1 MAENRKYK
9 LGDYEFNTEQEYR
22 EAAIDLKR
30 IKELMAKYDIS
41 RPEQAK
47 RILTTIQAH
56 PETFR
61 SPYGRKFVEK
71 LEKAAGKADQT
82 TRNTAAVRTPAG
94 SGAGSPANTT
104 SGSSI
109 SPPSPEQ
116 TGTKKT
122 KSRKPK
128 LKKDGSTAK
137 SNIQIFTMRNF
148 VIGIIIIAGIVV
160 FSLYGAKLFSFNN
173 DSAGGNGD
181 IKRTMITSYAKNQAE
196 LKARLYTYYFNVAG
210 QPEDEAK
217 NQAEKDIGNYALDL
231 SERSVSGMSDS
242 EIADVF
248 KQLEEGGDIK
258 NNSFVEPA
266 AITVLKE
273 KLFEAGISGNSS
285 NGSDGE
291 TAMAAALNN
300 MMLYQER
307 MYYSL
312 CHNYELL
319 AFESEDS
326 KAFAMDDMTAMFGE
340 IIFDK
345 DLSEEDK
352 EGSFELFQKRG
363 LIKDNQIVRFSTDPT
378 ASNLPELTPAIEIS
392 INKEA
397 AKAYRCSMISY
408 APAASVFYE
417 FHSDN
422 ESGYLCF
429 RNNGTNTKYV
439 QLDKDTTVTVQGDFF
454 MVSGSDITRGE
465 WFYHKQSI
473 GLLLDGSQDSLI
485 SYVYDLTH

>member
-71 LEKAAGKADQT
+71 LEKAARKADQT
-82 TRNTAAVRTPAG
+82 TRNTAAARTPAG
-94 SGAGSPANTT
+94 SGAGSPANTA
-104 SGSSI
+104 SGSAI

-181 IKRTMITSYAKNQAE
+181 IKRTMITSYAKNQSE

-210 QPEDEAK
+210 QPEDEATMRWTFLNGQSAACQTLK
-217 NQAEKDIGNYALDL
+217 SQTFL
-231 SERSVSGMSDS
+231 
-242 EIADVF
+242 
-248 KQLEEGGDIK
+248 
-258 NNSFVEPA
+258 NSWKKA
-266 AITVLKE
+266 AISKIIVL
-273 KLFEAGISGNSS
+273 
-285 NGSDGE
+285 
-291 TAMAAALNN
+291 
-300 MMLYQER
+300 
-307 MYYSL
+307 
-312 CHNYELL
+312 
-319 AFESEDS
+319 
-326 KAFAMDDMTAMFGE
+326 
-340 IIFDK
+340 
-345 DLSEEDK
+345 
-352 EGSFELFQKRG
+352 
-363 LIKDNQIVRFSTDPT
+363 
-378 ASNLPELTPAIEIS
+378 
-392 INKEA
+392 
-397 AKAYRCSMISY
+397 
-408 APAASVFYE
+408 
-417 FHSDN
+417 
-422 ESGYLCF
+422 
-429 RNNGTNTKYV
+429 
-439 QLDKDTTVTVQGDFF
+439 
-454 MVSGSDITRGE
+454 
-465 WFYHKQSI
+465 
-473 GLLLDGSQDSLI
+473 
-485 SYVYDLTH
+485 